1 MEISRELTKV
11 ELQLMQVLWEMK
23 EASVNDILEA
33 LPLPKPAY
41 NTVSTFMRI
50 LVNKQFIGF
59 KAVGKYHLYYPL
71 INRESY
77 MENYLNG
84 VKNTFFSGSLRSM
97 ISFFAKKEQLSKSE
111 LEGIIKILND
121 NNPES

>member
-50 LVNKQFIGF
+50 LVNKQFVGY

-97 ISFFAKKEQLSKSE
+97 ISFFAKKEQLSKPE
-111 LEGIIKILND
+111 LDGIMKILND

>member
-33 LPLPKPAY
+33 LPNPKPAY

-50 LVNKQFIGF
+50 LVNKQFVGY

-84 VKNTFFSGSLRSM
+84 VKNTFFSGSLSSM
-97 ISFFAKKEQLSKSE
+97 ISFFAKKDKLNKKE
-111 LEGIIKILND
+111 LDSIINILNE